1 MPRKRREM
9 KGNRKPNPLQKSH
22 GFIILKWFFSHHQQE
37 TILCLILEKIS
48 KNYKIRP
55 QHNHPR
61 TQNTCRIL
69 NYSLFPTNPTHT
81 LCLVRKR
88 LDRKINKT
96 RNFESLS
103 NIFFSILFFLNE
115 KKQKKHPYPEPNLH
129 PYLVPNKSDRKIN
142 QAHNFEV
149 FSSTQNNTQK
159 TPTVALSSIT
169 HSSPQPQLIPRLVP
183 EKPRRKINKTHNPE
197 PFPNT
202 QYFNSN
208 PMIIYLKSFHS
219 KIKLGSK
226 PQ

>member
-55 QHNHPR
+55 QNNHPR
-61 TQNTCRIL
+61 TQITCRIL

-115 KKQKKHPYPEPNLH
+115 KKQKNTHTQNLTYTPIWFPINRTGKSTKHITLKFFQAPKTTRRKPQQLHYPQSLIPLHNPSSSPVWFPRNHGGKSTKHTTPNLFQT
-129 PYLVPNKSDRKIN
+129 P
-142 QAHNFEV
+142 
-149 FSSTQNNTQK
+149 STSIP
-159 TPTVALSSIT
+159 TPW
-169 HSSPQPQLIPRLVP
+169 
-183 EKPRRKINKTHNPE
+183 
-197 PFPNT
+197 
-202 QYFNSN
+202 
-208 PMIIYLKSFHS
+208 SFT
-219 KIKLGSK
+219 
-226 PQ
+226 